1 MSIWD
6 NISADPDVYLKN
18 QKDDPKV
25 IKCNN
30 LRIKVFP
37 YGVEVDSYELK
48 DNNLEKKL
56 VKHFTIEYDA
66 LTYVKKIKVMRKVKT
81 TKLLFLRFGML
92 EYIKRLKN
100 INITYHLRIPPI
112 PKNVFKWTGSL
123 KNNQKIIV
131 KCIMNKYFNEKNT
144 KCGKSGCILN
154 LEAGQG
160 KTFIATSLIE
170 KLKTKTLIICHNKN
184 ILRQW
189 VKVLSAGYPNNTVK
203 AYYGE
208 SKACGDITVGIVNSL
223 LMDNMQI
230 NGIAA
235 DPKTFFKQFGFVVF
249 DEVHLYSGNMRKNI
263 YYRLYAT
270 YILGLSATPDENKCF
285 DKINEWGCGNV
296 LNATSIKGYTVEH
309 IAFKGNVTKL
319 SYKAPD
325 EYTQIIINE
334 KLEMIAHS
342 SMVSQLCE
350 DPYRIHLIVKSIF
363 DLKEKGKN
371 IFVFAERR
379 SYLTAIKNHMALF
392 KIDSHELLTDS
403 DENHISQLMG
413 GSTDEDVA
421 NAIKSSNVILTTYE
435 YMGTGM
441 SIPKMDAI
449 ILATSRKKKSKQYVG
464 RIFRL
469 GSNYESVREIVDI
482 VDAKIYIKSQYSV
495 RKKYYD
501 EKKFPITK
509 KTVKWQEME
518 SEMKQMNIV
527 LETVRGSQT
536 DVTSKDICE
545 SQHLN
550 QTTRDG
556 QTVKN
561 PLDSSLSKLEELLRR
576 NKIV

>member
-6 NISADPDVYLKN
+6 NISANPDIYLENKIKN
-18 QKDDPKV
+18 PKSF
-25 IKCNN
+25 KCNN
-30 LRIKVFP
+30 LKIKVYP
-37 YGVEVDSYELK
+37 YGVEVDLYELQ
-48 DNNLEKKL
+48 DNKLDKKL
-56 VKHFTIEYDA
+56 IKHFTIEYDA
-66 LTYVKKIKVMRKVKT
+66 LTYVKKVKVMRKVKM

-100 INITYHLRIPPI
+100 VNITYHLQTPPK
-112 PKNVFKWTGSL
+112 PENDFKWTGSL
-123 KNNQKIIV
+123 KNNQKIIANY
-131 KCIMNKYFNEKNT
+131 IMDKKFNDKNT
-144 KCGKSGCILN
+144 NCGKSGVILN

-189 VKVLSAGYPNNTVK
+189 IKVLSSGYPNNTVK
-203 AYYGE
+203 AYYGDA
-208 SKACGDITVGIVNSL
+208 KACGDITVGIVNSL
-223 LMDNMQI
+223 LMDNMTI
-230 NGIAA
+230 NGIEA

-263 YYRLYAT
+263 YYRLYAS
-270 YILGLSATPDENKCF
+270 YILGLSATPDENSCF

-296 LNATSIKGYTVEH
+296 LDATTLKGYNVEN
-309 IAFKGNVTKL
+309 IEFKGNVTKL

-325 EYTQIIINE
+325 EYTQVIINE
-334 KLEMIAHS
+334 KLEMISHS

-363 DLKEKGKN
+363 ELKEKGKN

-379 SYLTAIKNHMALF
+379 SYLTNIKNHMKLF
-392 KIDSHELLTDS
+392 KINSYDLLTDA
-403 DENHISQLMG
+403 DGDKISQLMG
-413 GSTDEDVA
+413 GSTDDDVA

-449 ILATSRKKKSKQYVG
+449 ILATSRKKKSKQYIG

-469 GSNYESVREIVDI
+469 GSNYKSVREIVDI
-482 VDAKIYIKSQYSV
+482 VDSKIYIKSQYNI

-509 KTVKWQEME
+509 KTIKWQEME

-527 LETVRGSQT
+527 IGKNDDDQNITNKNSLE
-536 DVTSKDICE
+536 
-545 SQHLN
+545 
-550 QTTRDG
+550 
-556 QTVKN
+556 
-561 PLDSSLSKLEELLRR
+561 SSLNKLEKLLRH
-576 NKIV
+576 NKLIKT